1 VLEEAGMGL
10 RHPLF
15 AFVVLGMLIDV
26 DVDFTPGHIL
36 WSEIT
41 VFVAIPPW
49 AHRCEYPITSSS
61 PSSLGFK
68 RLLS

>member
-1 VLEEAGMGL
+1 MLEEAGMGL

-41 VFVAIPPW
+41 AFVAIPPW
-49 AHRCEYPITSSS
+49 LSGCIRLH
-61 PSSLGFK
+61 
-68 RLLS
+68 RLLMNE